1 MLQFFPGRDT
11 SSKYP
16 KLRTLPVAP
25 MGNEMPPA
33 KRRWIVPILALPM
46 NALVFIP
53 AIVLWLTRYRW
64 EANEPFL
71 LVIGGLFL
79 FSGFGLAF
87 RTMRI
92 FHNIGKGT
100 AAPWDP
106 PQRLVVAGPYRHVR
120 NPMLSSV
127 FMMLAAEALLLH
139 SWAIFLLLVVFILG
153 NMLYFPL
160 VEEKSLERRFG
171 DAYREYKRNVPRWL
185 PRLTPWR
192 PDGL

>member
-1 MLQFFPGRDT
+1 LV
-11 SSKYP
+11 
-16 KLRTLPVAP
+16 LP
-25 MGNEMPPA
+25 
-33 KRRWIVPILALPM
+33 L

-71 LVIGGLFL
+71 LAIGGLLL
-79 FSGFGLAF
+79 FPSFGLAF
-87 RTMRI
+87 WTMRI

-120 NPMLSSV
+120 NPMLSAV
-127 FMMLAAEALLLH
+127 FMMLAAEALLLN

-160 VEEKSLERRFG
+160 VEEKSLEKRFG